1 MITTDRISEV
11 TGRKSYIA
19 GLLEMA
25 CQELELPDTQRQAA
39 ERAYNAVGNWLGDC
53 PVLGRFQPIIFPQG
67 SIALGTTVRPVGR
80 DEYDVDLVCH
90 LTAGNDNLQQESV
103 KQAVGNRL
111 ADNEVYRD
119 MLAEIKRCWRLNYAK
134 KSKLHLDITPAVNNS
149 KCLNGGLCVTDS
161 QAGKWCP
168 SNPKGY
174 VDWFDGK
181 SRQQPKFPRALLES
195 REILAKQANVHPFPD
210 QVPLKVLLRRCVQL
224 LKRHRSILFQKN
236 PEKAPISVI
245 LTTLAAKSFEAA
257 ALSGTTYETEFDL
270 LLSVIEQ
277 MPSFIERRWNGVEQE
292 WWIPNETTLGE
303 NFAEKWNRDAELTDA
318 FGRWHQTALSD
329 FKGLAATLDQ
339 TNTYSVLEKFAG
351 SRATTAVRNRVT
363 SNVDQM
369 RVNDLLR
376 TGTAGVLTTG
386 AGIAVP
392 RNTFYG
398 K

>member
-1 MITTDRISEV
+1 MRA
-11 TGRKSYIA
+11 IA
-19 GLLEMA
+19 EA
-25 CQELELPDTQRQAA
+25 S
-39 ERAYNAVGNWLGDC
+39 
-53 PVLGRFQPIIFPQG
+53 PQH
-67 SIALGTTVRPVGR
+67 SL
-80 DEYDVDLVCH
+80 
-90 LTAGNDNLQQESV
+90 
-103 KQAVGNRL
+103 
-111 ADNEVYRD
+111 
-119 MLAEIKRCWRLNYAK
+119 
-134 KSKLHLDITPAVNNS
+134 SK
-149 KCLNGGLCVTDS
+149 
-161 QAGKWCP
+161 
-168 SNPKGY
+168 
-174 VDWFDGK
+174 
-181 SRQQPKFPRALLES
+181 ES
-195 REILAKQANVHPFPD
+195 RESSDFSHPYNSGR
-210 QVPLKVLLRRCVQL
+210 KVFRSSSAFWHDLRD
-224 LKRHRSILFQKN
+224 K
-236 PEKAPISVI
+236 
-245 LTTLAAKSFEAA
+245 
-257 ALSGTTYETEFDL
+257 FDL

>member
-1 MITTDRISEV
+1 
-11 TGRKSYIA
+11 
-19 GLLEMA
+19 
-25 CQELELPDTQRQAA
+25 
-39 ERAYNAVGNWLGDC
+39 
-53 PVLGRFQPIIFPQG
+53 
-67 SIALGTTVRPVGR
+67 
-80 DEYDVDLVCH
+80 
-90 LTAGNDNLQQESV
+90 
-103 KQAVGNRL
+103 
-111 ADNEVYRD
+111 
-119 MLAEIKRCWRLNYAK
+119 
-134 KSKLHLDITPAVNNS
+134 
-149 KCLNGGLCVTDS
+149 
-161 QAGKWCP
+161 
-168 SNPKGY
+168 
-174 VDWFDGK
+174 
-181 SRQQPKFPRALLES
+181 
-195 REILAKQANVHPFPD
+195 
-210 QVPLKVLLRRCVQL
+210 LLRRCVQL

-257 ALSGTTYETEFDL
+257 ALSGTIYETEFDL

-339 TNTYSVLEKFAG
+339 TNTYNVLEKFAG